1 MGKTHLAAVYF
12 STGFSSIQNLLYKNF
27 PFGKLVSEAPTMD
40 DHKEDENEAE
50 LLDEGLN
57 ILEPTI
63 NLNQL
68 EALIEDV
75 WSLSVTEEDPIKS
88 FRTTLHDVKAWAASE
103 DLIKEGVENCSL
115 LLEPQDFLHF
125 NCTIVCF

>member
-1 MGKTHLAAVYF
+1 MG
-12 STGFSSIQNLLYKNF
+12 SSIQNLLYKSF
-27 PFGKLVSEAPTMD
+27 QVGKLVSKDRAMD
-40 DHKEDENEAE
+40 DYKEEENEAE
-50 LLDEGLN
+50 LLDEGLH

-63 NLNQL
+63 DLSQL

-115 LLEPQDFLHF
+115 KHTEIQDPSKRKKKKAKRRKYR
-125 NCTIVCF
+125 T